1 MHALSYFCAF
11 PYYLPSPVSRQT
23 LVEVDTASGKT
34 TPVARLPF
42 VHDPV
47 MHTSTMRGNATY
59 MVQLKGPLQFQW
71 VQVDVDARRIVSR
84 HTTKFSPSDLAMSV
98 YV

>member
-1 MHALSYFCAF
+1 M
-11 PYYLPSPVSRQT
+11 RQT
-23 LVEVDTASGKT
+23 LVEVHTDTGKAT
-34 TPVARLPF
+34 EIARLPF
-42 VHDPV
+42 LHDPV

-71 VQVDVDARRIVSR
+71 VQVDVEAHRIVSS
-84 HTTKFSPSDLAMSV
+84 HTTKFSPSNLAMSV